1 MAVRTSME
9 EEIEATRV
17 LRERQACDALLA
29 RLKEHH
35 DYRVP
40 RVPVAWVAPEPVI
53 EKPAKQR
60 RVFFHNSSPDG
71 EQVQLPVMPSLQDIK
86 RATCLHFG
94 VGMED
99 LLSNRRTNKICY
111 PRQIGYFLA
120 KKLTTRS
127 FPEIGKHFGDRDH
140 TTILYGYN
148 KIERLIVTDQKVAR
162 DVAEVEA
169 MI

>member
-9 EEIEATRV
+9 EEIEATRI

-40 RVPVAWVAPEPVI
+40 RIPVAWVAPEPEI
-53 EKPAKQR
+53 EKPKPR
-60 RVFFHNSSPDG
+60 RVFFQKPENEPTD
-71 EQVQLPVMPSLQDIK
+71 LPAMPTLQDIK

-94 VGMED
+94 IDMVD
-99 LLSNRRTNKICY
+99 LLSRRRTSKVCY
-111 PRQIGYFLA
+111 PRHIGYFLA

-127 FPEIGKHFGDRDH
+127 FPEIGKHFGDKDH
-140 TTILYGYN
+140 TTILHGYN